1 MAEQAERVSP
11 HDLEAERAVL
21 GALLV
26 DERLLPQVSDVL
38 KPADFFRHAHGLIY
52 TAILAVAAK
61 GQAVDFVSL
70 RAELERRGQLEAVN
84 GPAALAALTD
94 GVPRMMHVE
103 TYAAVVRERA
113 ILRRVMAVGQHLTSL
128 ALAQGRAAAEI
139 LDEAEQALLA
149 VALGVNMG
157 EAKTAQEVVE
167 EIWPA
172 LERLVEEQKGVTGV
186 STGFLELDDITRGLQ
201 PTNLV
206 VLAARPSMGK
216 SAISLQLAFQAAR
229 TGTGAVLFSLEMSRQ
244 ELLVRL
250 LTSTARVDGHALLGG
265 CLARAEY
272 ARLSDA
278 LVRIGDSRL
287 WIDDAATQTA
297 LDIRG
302 KARRLKARHGVG
314 LIVID
319 YLQLLATHR
328 RAENR
333 NLEIAQ
339 QTIALKQL
347 AKELDLPVVVLSQ
360 LSREVERRSD
370 HEPQLYDLRDSGAVE
385 ADADVVLMLWRPHY
399 YDRDE
404 DPHLAYLKVAKQR
417 NGPVGTI
424 KLRWD
429 RGATRFDNWQETAS

>member
-52 TAILAVAAK
+52 TAILAVAEK

-94 GVPRMMHVE
+94 GVPRTMHVE

-149 VALGVNMG
+149 VALGVNTG

-172 LERLVEEQKGVTGV
+172 LERLVDEQKGVTGV

-265 CLARAEY
+265 CLARADY

-319 YLQLLATHR
+319 YLQLIATHR

-347 AKELDLPVVVLSQ
+347 AKELDVPVVVLSQ